1 MNSLGLRLRE
11 RSLQLIL
18 CALCYQALIFFVV
31 RVFPPPRLNCSQFWI
46 TSWADHGYVLGNSRA
61 PAEKKKNR
69 KKIEARFTLYTT
81 SQPGTKNMTE
91 LFDEW
96 VIEPVWAIPKNR
108 FLACFLSF
116 KTRPGFENN
125 LSHARMVQLV
135 FLLLGDITSLYRL
148 KTYSISYEIYRGYY
162 IAARGYEFYLRARKV
177 YFQHKKIKFV
187 SPSGH
192 VMFCLFYRYW
202 WNSYIK
208 NNFLKLLQ
216 FL

>member
-46 TSWADHGYVLGNSRA
+46 RSWADHGYVLGNSRA

-96 VIEPVWAIPKNR
+96 MIEPVWAIPKNR
-108 FLACFLSF
+108 FLACLLSF

-125 LSHARMVQLV
+125 LYHARMVQFV
-135 FLLLGDITSLYRL
+135 FLLLGDITSLYRW
-148 KTYSISYEIYRGYY
+148 KIYSIY
-162 IAARGYEFYLRARKV
+162 
-177 YFQHKKIKFV
+177 KIQFRLHFIV
-187 SPSGH
+187 ISLDIMSRSLLCPAST
-192 VMFCLFYRYW
+192 
-202 WNSYIK
+202 
-208 NNFLKLLQ
+208 FLLV
-216 FL
+216 

>member
-1 MNSLGLRLRE
+1 
-11 RSLQLIL
+11 
-18 CALCYQALIFFVV
+18 
-31 RVFPPPRLNCSQFWI
+31 
-46 TSWADHGYVLGNSRA
+46 
-61 PAEKKKNR
+61 
-69 KKIEARFTLYTT
+69 
-81 SQPGTKNMTE
+81 MTE

-108 FLACFLSF
+108 FLAYLLSF
-116 KTRPGFENN
+116 ETRPGFENN

-148 KTYSISYEIYRGYY
+148 KIYSISYEIYRGYY
-162 IAARGYEFYLRARKV
+162 IAARGYEFYLRALKV

-208 NNFLKLLQ
+208 HNLLYTDEIPGFFLLLKYHI
-216 FL
+216 FIARSEDTIFIFHVWGYWCRHGY